1 MTSSLLQSI
10 ETKDQLHNVLAAIN
24 EAFPNRA
31 PIETELSK
39 YSASKEQ
46 SIKRLQQEWYNRIL
60 PLYTELQVRQM
71 NSAYYSGRAKKQV
84 SADLQGRTLIDM
96 DSRSWVIKSSTR
108 WSGWN
113 AAESAY
119 YDSPLL
125 FEGDINF
132 EKNFQP
138 LIVSDKDSK
147 SVNLI
152 VSLSK
157 MIKRGSE
164 MCLSDANWSILF
176 LSFAQLHMQNDHQT
190 LSKYSDEV
198 DNLFEQIVG
207 AVNADSEVA
216 KLRTSMS
223 HITRKPGESIQTPL
237 YRLKTLYEMLIQI
250 NFPDLDIEKIKIR
263 ADN

>member
-10 ETKDQLHNVLAAIN
+10 ESKEQLHNVLSAIN

-31 PIETELSK
+31 PIENELSK

-46 SIKRLQQEWYNRIL
+46 SIRRLQQEWYNRTL

-71 NSAYYSGRAKKQV
+71 NSAYYSERAKKQV
-84 SADLQGRTLIDM
+84 AADLEGRTLIDM
-96 DSRSWVIKSSTR
+96 DSRSWVVKSSTQ

-113 AAESAY
+113 AAESTY

-132 EKNFQP
+132 EKNFEP

-157 MIKRGSE
+157 MIKRGAD
-164 MCLSDANWSILF
+164 MCLSNANWSILF
-176 LSFAQLHMQNDHQT
+176 LSFANMHMPNDHQN
-190 LSKYSDEV
+190 LSKYSDEI
-198 DNLFEQIVG
+198 DGLFEQIV
-207 AVNADSEVA
+207 ASVNADSEIA

-223 HITRKPGESIQTPL
+223 HISRKPGDSVQTPL
-237 YRLKTLYEMLIQI
+237 YRLKSVMKCFAHFYPIL
-250 NFPDLDIEKIKIR
+250 
-263 ADN
+263 

>member
-31 PIETELSK
+31 PIENELSR

-46 SIKRLQQEWYNRIL
+46 SIRRLQQEWYNREL

-71 NSAYYSGRAKKQV
+71 NSAYYSERAKKQV

-96 DSRSWVIKSSTR
+96 DSRSWVSKSSTR

-113 AAESAY
+113 ASESVY
-119 YDSPLL
+119 YDTPLL

-147 SVNLI
+147 
-152 VSLSK
+152 
-157 MIKRGSE
+157 
-164 MCLSDANWSILF
+164 
-176 LSFAQLHMQNDHQT
+176 
-190 LSKYSDEV
+190 
-198 DNLFEQIVG
+198 
-207 AVNADSEVA
+207 
-216 KLRTSMS
+216 
-223 HITRKPGESIQTPL
+223 
-237 YRLKTLYEMLIQI
+237 
-250 NFPDLDIEKIKIR
+250 
-263 ADN
+263 